1 MFIEESTDVLHV
13 ERLVHHPMPIA
24 QAAVKVIYGPRKFL
38 QLGSELLQHRPLLA
52 RQEPAQQAEGT
63 AFAL

>member
-1 MFIEESTDVLHV
+1 
-13 ERLVHHPMPIA
+13 MPIA

-38 QLGSELLQHRPLLA
+38 QLGSELLQLRPLLA